1 MPGSVRVTVS
11 IRKDVFNGKKEKK
24 NNNRTEWFV
33 RELDVEVG
41 AGGRDKCR
49 GGQAASFV
57 SGIFEQS
64 HTHT

>member
-1 MPGSVRVTVS
+1 MCST
-11 IRKDVFNGKKEKK
+11 EKK
-24 NNNRTEWFV
+24 RNNNRTEWFV

-57 SGIFEQS
+57 SGDIRAD
-64 HTHT
+64 THT